1 MYLKLSVP
9 KRQISRI
16 PKVKRAFYHDTSFD
30 SLEEADLP
38 ESVDLHLPWVKIAIS
53 CETLHSIGHGDL
65 PTSALVLLNTSLQVM
80 AEDIVYRGEFLYTVK
95 VAT

>member
-30 SLEEADLP
+30 ALEEADP
-38 ESVDLHLPWVKIAIS
+38 SESVDLHLPRVKIAIS
-53 CETLHSIGHGDL
+53 RETLHSIGYGDL
-65 PTSALVLLNTSLQVM
+65 SPSALVLLNTSLQVM